1 MSNRSVSALV
11 GLLALAATA
20 ALIRTALHTATGQ
33 RLDQAA
39 MFALVSARGT
49 ETTLLSVLG
58 RVSIGAIV
66 TVMCLAVI
74 TALVR
79 GQFALAVGAMAII
92 AGANV
97 TTQVLKHRVLERPDF
112 GFGTYPSLPS
122 GHTTV
127 VVAATAAL
135 VLVAP
140 AIWRA
145 TVACVGSFAST
156 MTALST
162 IPPDWHRPSDVIAA
176 CLVVLGWTAFVG
188 LVVGG
193 TRTRQVGVFVS
204 AITGSIIAAI
214 GLVAVGVR
222 PLGGWSGIGEAT
234 LVMVAVSGTVAVSIW
249 LMARI
254 APATS
259 SQP

>member
-1 MSNRSVSALV
+1 MSNRSVSACV
-11 GLLALAATA
+11 TIGSLAVTAILA
-20 ALIRTALHTATGQ
+20 RFVLHTETGQ
-33 RLDQAA
+33 RLDQEA
-39 MFALVSARGT
+39 MQALVTSPGA

-66 TVMCLAVI
+66 TVMCLAVG
-74 TALVR
+74 TAVLR
-79 GQFALAVGAMAII
+79 RQFALAVGAMAII

-97 TTQVLKHRVLERPDF
+97 TTQVLKHRILDRPDF

-127 VVAATAAL
+127 VVSATAAL
-135 VLVAP
+135 LLVSP

-145 TVACVGSFAST
+145 TVACVGSFASSL
-156 MTALST
+156 TALST
-162 IPPDWHRPSDVIAA
+162 IPPNWHRPSDVIAA
-176 CLVVLGWTAFVG
+176 CLVVLAWTALVA

-193 TRTRQVGVFVS
+193 SHVRQVGVFVS
-204 AITGSIIAAI
+204 AATGSVIAAL

-222 PLGGWSGIGEAT
+222 PLGGWSGVDEAT
-234 LVMVAVSGTVAVSIW
+234 LVMIAVSGTVAISIW

-254 APATS
+254 VPAS
-259 SQP
+259 SGQP